1 MKNFY
6 LCLMVLFFFF
16 GSGYAAVLS
25 ESPLLAMGD
34 WPGPVAPP
42 IPPEPDPPPPAP
54 VPVDPVTPIP
64 TPDPL
69 PLTNYVWENSD
80 SKPGKSYIMPQATM
94 SGHITAVLV
103 NSTAFT
109 YDSTWHDGRELW
121 YGPKVGAFPAKSVVR
136 VILDNGTEYAS
147 NVQIVPPPKP
157 PAPPAPG
164 GSVWDRLVDYGA
176 NDSVAI
182 YDETGKAW
190 VSYTY
195 PASAGGSYR
204 YLSHKNQGL
213 ARVGTAK
220 WTIRSI
226 PFDGNCEIIVTFRP
240 SENRTSDADY
250 SVIAGGKTVI
260 KKSINQRGTSGSKKV
275 LLGTI
280 AVKKGQTVSVL
291 LDGTDDNQSDCADAA
306 YFKLRN

>member
-1 MKNFY
+1 MKKFY
-6 LCLMVLFFFF
+6 LCLMILFFF
-16 GSGYAAVLS
+16 GSSGYAGAVPS
-25 ESPLLAMGD
+25 GSFMLAKGW
-34 WPGPVAPP
+34 WPGPVDPPAP
-42 IPPEPDPPPPAP
+42 PPEPEPQPPT
-54 VPVDPVTPIP
+54 PVDPIAPIP
-64 TPDPL
+64 APDPL
-69 PLTNYVWENSD
+69 PLTDYVWENSD
-80 SKPGKSYIMPQATM
+80 SKPGKSYIMPPVTM

-147 NVQIVPPPKP
+147 NVQIVPPPEP
-157 PAPPAPG
+157 PTPPTPG
-164 GSVWDRLVDYGA
+164 GTVWEKLVDYGT
-176 NDSVAI
+176 NDSAAV
-182 YDETGKAW
+182 YEETGNAW

-220 WTIRSI
+220 WTVKSA

-250 SVIAGGKTVI
+250 FVIAGGKTVI
-260 KKSINQRGTSGSKKV
+260 NKSINQRGTSGSKKV
-275 LLGTI
+275 VLGTI

-291 LDGTDDNQSDCADAA
+291 LDGTDDNQSDCADSA